1 MQACSTG
8 TLDTGR
14 SLGLG
19 GIKCHLFTALRW
31 PTIEYLVVAYFWNF
45 PVSIVEPS
53 LAWDDSN
60 LGN

>member
-1 MQACSTG
+1 MQYRYSGQRKESGTGWNKMPSLHSTQ
-8 TLDTGR
+8 
-14 SLGLG
+14 
-19 GIKCHLFTALRW
+19 W